1 MIHWLARLRHWLNP
15 TLLGRRQLFG
25 MLGRGDRFVT
35 RHRVRSLCRTVTIG
49 DRLAVTRVLGR
60 YKMYVDP
67 SDYAISV
74 HLMMDG
80 YWELGLSEEIART
93 VKPGMVVAD
102 VGANLGYF
110 TLLMADLV
118 GSSGKVLSFEPNPQ
132 VAGLLRRS
140 LHANG
145 FEPIVSHEPDPLGA
159 DDGWPVTLYANPD
172 QAGGA
177 FVSIVPHQGYGL
189 AVPLSTR
196 RLDQHPDAMR
206 VAFVKIDAEGSE
218 PAIWEGMAGMLAGDA
233 LRTVAMEWA
242 GCRYPDP
249 AAFLNR
255 LLAPGFSLAR
265 IHMTK
270 GVVPA
275 TREALLAAPAEEE
288 WMLLLRR

>member
-1 MIHWLARLRHWLNP
+1 MIQGLARLRHWLRP
-15 TLLGRRQLFG
+15 TLLGRRQLFA
-25 MLGRGDRFVT
+25 MLRSGDRFVT
-35 RHRVRSLCRTVTIG
+35 KHRVRALCRTVTIG
-49 DRLAVTRVLGR
+49 ERLAVTRVLGR

-80 YWELGLSEEIART
+80 YWELWLSEEIART
-93 VKPGMVVAD
+93 VKPGTVAAD

-110 TLLMADLV
+110 TMLMADLV
-118 GSSGKVLSFEPNPQ
+118 GSSGRVLSFEPNPQ

-145 FEPIVSHEPDPLGA
+145 FEPIVALESDPLGS
-159 DDGWPVTLYANPD
+159 DSGSPVTLYCHPD
-172 QAGGA
+172 QAGGG
-177 FVSIVPHQGYGL
+177 FVTNVPHEGFGL
-189 AVPLSTR
+189 AVPLVTR
-196 RLDQHPDAMR
+196 RFDDHPDAMR

-218 PAIWEGMAGMLAGDA
+218 PAIWSGMERMLAGDA

-249 AAFLNR
+249 AVFLDR
-255 LLAPGFSLAR
+255 LLAPGFTLAR
-265 IHMTK
+265 IDMTK
-270 GVVPA
+270 GVIPV
-275 TREALLAAPAEEE
+275 TRETLLAAHPEEE